1 MTEGKEILAGGCI
14 CGGVRFE
21 TNEQPQGISH
31 CHCSYCRKM
40 SGSPFS
46 TALFYR
52 SDAVRWSG
60 EMTSYESSPGIF
72 RVFCPTCGCSVA
84 FREGAAPEKD
94 GVLLGVLDDP
104 SKIEVNNNVNHIFAK
119 YELSWLH
126 MNDGFPRSEELPG
139 SLFKVK

>member
-1 MTEGKEILAGGCI
+1 MTDGKEILAGGCI

-104 SKIEVNNNVNHIFAK
+104 SKIEVNDNVNHIFAK

-139 SLFKVK
+139 SLFKIK